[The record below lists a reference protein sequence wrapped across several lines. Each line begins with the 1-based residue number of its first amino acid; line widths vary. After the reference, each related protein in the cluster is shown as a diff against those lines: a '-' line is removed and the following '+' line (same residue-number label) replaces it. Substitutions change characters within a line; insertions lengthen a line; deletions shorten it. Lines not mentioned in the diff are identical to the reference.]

1 MNFENV
7 AICKLQWLLL
17 NFSEWLCRSTC
28 IYYYGGVTFIL
39 IGYRSEMRAWIFE
52 CEKFVYTLFGWIE
65 IYLVDACWL
74 NSKQIEWNDLTIPG
88 WWFTTHYPKIK
99 IKLIGSSL
107 SNVIQWIKLL
117 AVWWLSNRNQFN
129 WCRWQCGRHLTD
141 AWNCFIVSG
150 SWFGIQKSLNIIKQ
164 PQTTHTHTL
173 RAIYK
178 FTWVWCTAN
187 DWQSNSHN

>member
-1 MNFENV
+1 
-7 AICKLQWLLL
+7 
-17 NFSEWLCRSTC
+17 
-28 IYYYGGVTFIL
+28 
-39 IGYRSEMRAWIFE
+39 MRAWI
-52 CEKFVYTLFGWIE
+52 FVYTLFGWIE

-164 PQTTHTHTL
+164 PQTTHTHTHSVPYTNL
-173 RAIYK
+173 HGFGVRQMTDKVTVTIKTFQWFHWDRLLLLLLFSSTSSSY
-178 FTWVWCTAN
+178 WI
-187 DWQSNSHN
+187 QSSFAM